1 MATKAPRTAPR
12 SNIIVEIEPG
22 AWGVTLNLTWYLTGV
37 RSQLIHRYP
46 KKYKRQLIKRLFSQM
61 IYNFFSCKVLVILT
75 MGTLWMQTPSGFP

>member
-37 RSQLIHRYP
+37 RSQSIHSYA
-46 KKYKRQLIKRLFSQM
+46 M
-61 IYNFFSCKVLVILT
+61 
-75 MGTLWMQTPSGFP
+75 